1 MTRLIPVTL
10 ARGPHGTPWSHED
23 YFSYQEK
30 VARSC
35 ARFRRITFSLENQ
48 LAHRTT
54 ARALP

>member
-10 ARGPHGTPWSHED
+10 ARGPQGTPWSQED
-23 YFSYQEK
+23 CLGCQEK

-35 ARFRRITFSLENQ
+35 ARFRRIPFSPAYQ
-48 LAHRTT
+48 LAHRTG